1 MFVFAAVIT
10 ACGGEQA
17 TKETE
22 ADKAG
27 TKDDKAAKMNGDA
40 GTPAAS
46 AVKKSSKMDGVES
59 KEADKAG
66 TTDDKAAKM
75 NGDADAPAASADKK
89 SSKMDGVKSTEAKDA
104 KKEKM
109 TK

>member
-1 MFVFAAVIT
+1 MKNVLKFAAMFVFAAVIT

-17 TKETE
+17 TKETD
-22 ADKAG
+22 ADKSG
-27 TKDDKAAKMNGDA
+27 TTDDKSAKMNGD
-40 GTPAAS
+40 
-46 AVKKSSKMDGVES
+46 
-59 KEADKAG
+59 
-66 TTDDKAAKM
+66 
-75 NGDADAPAASADKK
+75 GDVPAASADKK